1 MQAEPDQS
9 QRSGA
14 GPPRRPGALTFLLVM
29 ALVLGSF
36 GVIGSVV
43 GLVQGTKSRQETVDE
58 ATAGAS
64 LFGQIGERQLRAMRE
79 MAADT
84 YDAIEPYRPWNLAL
98 SALNLAL
105 SALLIAGAALAFK
118 GRERGR
124 SALAWTAA
132 AHLLFEP
139 LRAALAVVIAGA
151 QNEVISEHMPAI
163 QAAASDTAPPLL
175 GPQPDEIVGGAAKV
189 GTAVGIGVSVALA
202 CAMLGFYVWMTLY
215 LRGERARSC
224 FR

>member
-1 MQAEPDQS
+1 MQAEPELFPTPGS
-9 QRSGA
+9 E
-14 GPPRRPGALTFLLVM
+14 PPRRPGVLAFLLVM

-36 GVIGSVV
+36 GVLGSVV
-43 GLVQGTKSRQETVDE
+43 GLVQGTKSRQQTVDE
-58 ATAGAS
+58 ATAGAG
-64 LFGQIGERQLRAMRE
+64 LFGHLDERQLRAMRE

-84 YDAIEPYRPWNLAL
+84 HDAIEPYRPWNTAL

-124 SALAWTAA
+124 SMLVWTAA

-139 LRAALAVVIAGA
+139 LRAALAVAIAGV
-151 QNEVISEHMPAI
+151 QSEIMGEHMPAI

-175 GPQPDEIVGGAAKV
+175 GPQPDEIIGGATEV
-189 GTAVGIGVSVALA
+189 GAAVGIGVSVALA
-202 CAMLGFYVWMTLY
+202 CAMLGFYIWMALY

-224 FR
+224 FG